1 MNIHSNPD
9 IKTIILKQNKRNNLK
24 KANYLSS
31 AKRVIEIESRALQK
45 LKKSIN
51 KEFISIVDFL
61 SKTKGRVIISGVGK
75 SGHVGK
81 KIAATLASTGTP
93 SIFIHPTEASHG
105 DLGMIAKSDL
115 IILLS
120 NSGETP
126 ELNDTITY
134 AKRYNLPL
142 IGITSKKNSTLSK
155 NAKKVLV
162 LPEFR
167 EACPFKLAPTTST
180 TMMMTLGDALAIAL
194 LEKRS
199 FSSDHFK
206 KLHPG
211 GQLGNKMQTVEDL
224 MHKGREMPLI
234 ESKKKMGNMLIIMT
248 EKRLGCIGIINHNKD
263 LIGIITDGD
272 LRRNMNK
279 NLLNQKITDIMTKKP
294 KVISREKLAVEA
306 LNLMNKHKITQLFVT
321 ERNKPI
327 GVIHIHDFYKIGHK

>member
-1 MNIHSNPD
+1 
-9 IKTIILKQNKRNNLK
+9 
-24 KANYLSS
+24 
-31 AKRVIEIESRALQK
+31 
-45 LKKSIN
+45 
-51 KEFISIVDFL
+51 
-61 SKTKGRVIISGVGK
+61 
-75 SGHVGK
+75 
-81 KIAATLASTGTP
+81 
-93 SIFIHPTEASHG
+93 
-105 DLGMIAKSDL
+105 MIAKSDL